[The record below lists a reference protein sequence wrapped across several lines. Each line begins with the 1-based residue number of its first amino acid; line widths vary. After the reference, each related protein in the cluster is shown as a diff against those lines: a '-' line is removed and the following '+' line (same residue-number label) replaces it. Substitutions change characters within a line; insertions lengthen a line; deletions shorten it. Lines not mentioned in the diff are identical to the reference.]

1 MLNSRVIAAVFLSAI
16 VVSTVEAGVTIHYE
30 GKAKSRAAAT
40 QALQVARAEA
50 RRLNWVVE
58 DANASS
64 AHLTRVIAEKERL
77 YTGRVAGIV
86 IRPGPMCDPFY
97 IQFGDDLFLQDFV
110 KTQFAG
116 PDVHIAIVKLL
127 KKIAAY
133 FNRLSVEDEGEYWET
148 NNRATLKK
156 HIAVIDKMI
165 DAAVAGNPRARTRVK
180 MPDGRIIDLI
190 Q

>member
-64 AHLTRVIAEKERL
+64 AQLTRVIAEKERL
-77 YTGRVAGIV
+77 YTGRVVGIV

-110 KTQFAG
+110 KTQFA
-116 PDVHIAIVKLL
+116 DQRSSRRK
-127 KKIAAY
+127 
-133 FNRLSVEDEGEYWET
+133 S
-148 NNRATLKK
+148 
-156 HIAVIDKMI
+156 
-165 DAAVAGNPRARTRVK
+165 PRANASQNARWSHHRSDPIGFVTRPSRVGIFAVFDPAGK
-180 MPDGRIIDLI
+180 RMW
-190 Q
+190 